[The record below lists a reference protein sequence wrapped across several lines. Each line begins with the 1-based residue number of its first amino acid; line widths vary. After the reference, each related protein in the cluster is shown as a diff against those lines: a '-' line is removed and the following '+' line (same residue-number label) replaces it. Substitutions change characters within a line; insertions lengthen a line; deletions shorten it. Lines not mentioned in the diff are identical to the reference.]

1 LSKLIIATNNQGK
14 VREMKALLAGVYD
27 EVCSLRDEGIVI
39 EVVEDGT
46 TFLENAA
53 KKAVEISLLTEADV
67 VADDSGLCVDALAG
81 APGVYSARFAGEH
94 ATDEEN
100 RQKLLAKM
108 SGVEKRERGARFVC
122 AIVLAREGK
131 ILFSCEGECGG
142 MIAQKPAGEGGFG
155 YDSLFYS
162 EEYGQ
167 TFAQLDA
174 SVKNQ
179 ISHRAK
185 ALAALKEHLS

>member
-1 LSKLIIATNNQGK
+1 MSKLIIATNNQGK

-27 EVCSLRDEGIVI
+27 EVCSLRDEGIAI

-53 KKAVEISLLTEADV
+53 KKAVETSLLTEADV
-67 VADDSGLCVDALAG
+67 VADDSGLCVDALSG
-81 APGVYSARFAGEH
+81 APGVYSARYAGEH

-100 RQKLLAKM
+100 RQKLLLEMKHQSSREAK
-108 SGVEKRERGARFVC
+108 FVC
-122 AIVLAREGK
+122 AIVLARKGNV
-131 ILFSCEGECGG
+131 LFSCEGECGG
-142 MIAQKPAGEGGFG
+142 VIAQKPEGEGGFG

-162 EEYGQ
+162 KEYGQ

-174 SVKNQ
+174 TVKNQ